1 MEVVQVAT
9 LNTKI
14 LLRNDT
20 LANWITHDPVLLK
33 GEFSVAYD
41 DNGKAH
47 VKIGNGVQKWS
58 ELDFFA
64 GEANEV
70 YLSVDNNSLVID
82 NDVIKIRGFDAA
94 EVGSTPVKGEDG
106 TLIWVKSGSEIV
118 EDLQE
123 TIGSKEDGTGL
134 AGDVAKLESVVGQPA
149 GEAPATGIFAEVQ
162 QIDVKVTNLQSI
174 IGTPSTSTSTGTGLI
189 AKIESKADASA
200 VYTKEETE
208 QLVSKSIAN
217 VDHLKRQIV
226 GSIEEIDLGIPGVE
240 NYIFMV
246 PASESKEHN
255 TYDEYM
261 VINGHVEKVG
271 NWEVDLSDYAKI
283 SDVNSLK
290 DIVNTKLSKEE
301 SLVLFQQTKYE
312 IVSKPIGTLV
322 SYKDGEIRVMCPAD
336 TDWANQPNVPGEDI
350 NLHYIGFRA
359 YAPTNAASF
368 KVDLKETIQDQTMH
382 YFEGNDLAGI
392 DEYGRKYSMCWIGV
406 ASYNEVSHS
415 WSYYGA
421 TSTAQKFIGWYY
433 SIEWYNAQGIRID
446 SDCIRINLSNESCH
460 SLVEPYYVLTQKHNP
475 SAGLLGVAI
484 NGSLLSAV
492 DGIVNIPKASE
503 SLFGVVRSSEGMN
516 KIRVLEDGTMEVVNL
531 SFDRVVSPDGSDK
544 VIIGG
549 GGAQD

>member
-1 MEVVQVAT
+1 MAT

-14 LLRNDT
+14 TLRNDT

-106 TLIWVKSGSEIV
+106 TLIWVKSGAEIV

-149 GEAPATGIFAEVQ
+149 GEAPATGVFAEVQ

-174 IGTPSTSTSTGTGLI
+174 IGTPSTSTSAGTGLI
-189 AKIESKADASA
+189 AQIESKADASS
-200 VYTKEETE
+200 VYTKEET
-208 QLVSKSIAN
+208 QSIISQSLAN
-217 VDHLKRQIV
+217 IDHLKRQLV
-226 GSIEEIDLGIPGVE
+226 GSIGEIDVSMPGVE

-246 PASESKEHN
+246 PASESKENN
-255 TYDEYM
+255 TYNEFM
-261 VINGHVEKVG
+261 VVNGHVEQVG
-271 NWEVDLSDYAKI
+271 NWEVDLSGYAKVN
-283 SDVNSLK
+283 DVNSLK
-290 DIVNTKLSKEE
+290 NIVDTKLSKEE
-301 SLVLFQQTKYE
+301 SEVFFQKTKYE
-312 IVSKPIGTLV
+312 IVSKPIGTLI
-322 SYKDGEIRVMCPAD
+322 SYKDGEIRIMCPSD
-336 TDWANQPNVPGEDI
+336 TDWKHQSVGPTGNANV
-350 NLHYIGFRA
+350 HYVGFKA
-359 YAPTNAASF
+359 YAPTGAVSF
-368 KVDLKETIQDQTMH
+368 KEDLKETIEDQTMY
-382 YFEGNDLAGI
+382 YFEGNDFAGI
-392 DEYGRKYSMCWIGV
+392 DQYGRKYSICWLGV
-406 ASYNEVSHS
+406 ASYNEVSQT

-421 TSTAQKFIGWYY
+421 SSSAQKFIGWYY
-433 SIEWYNAQGIRID
+433 SVEWYDAQGIKID

-460 SLVEPYYVLTQKHNP
+460 SLVEPYYVLTQKHSP
-475 SAGLLGVAI
+475 SAGLLGVSV
-484 NGSLLSAV
+484 NGSLLSAI
-492 DGIVNIPKASE
+492 DGIVDIPKASE
-503 SLFGVVRSSEGMN
+503 NLFGLVRSSEGVN
-516 KIRVLEDGTMEVVNL
+516 KIRVLEDGTMEIVNV
-531 SFDRVVSPDGSDK
+531 SFDRVVTPEGYDK
-544 VIIGG
+544 VVIGG